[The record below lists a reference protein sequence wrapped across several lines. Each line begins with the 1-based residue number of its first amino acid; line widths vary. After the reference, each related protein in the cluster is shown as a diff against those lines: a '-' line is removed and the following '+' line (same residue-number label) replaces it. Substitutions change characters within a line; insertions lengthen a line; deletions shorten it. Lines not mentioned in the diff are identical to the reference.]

1 MFSFFRSYLFQQIDR
16 FNDRNQA
23 IPFWLRFFIKRDE
36 KLQEYWRDLKDLES
50 FLTFHR
56 LDYLNSESIV
66 DESEQNHLKSKQ
78 KTSLSQDSFLRAPSI
93 NRSQTFNN
101 SLSESREKSRPYSL
115 SKTFLKK
122 NRYAK
127 WLTTTVSLLLLTG
140 ICFFLFYS
148 SSSDFP
154 QQGRQ
159 QDSFL
164 LTKIPSSQ
172 ISLELNWSNISPED
186 LKQYFPLFVLS
197 PAETTYFLMK
207 TKTENQSET
216 STIDSFESTGNNNDS
231 PKSTESREKN
241 PINLDAN
248 NQNESFYSSI
258 LNQVIESN
266 SFSSYFA
273 QFYSSDKQ

>member
-1 MFSFFRSYLFQQIDR
+1 MFSFFRTYLFQQIDR

-23 IPFWLRFFIKRDE
+23 IPFWLRFFINRDE

-50 FLTFHR
+50 LLMFHR
-56 LDYLNSESIV
+56 LDYLNSKTIV
-66 DESEQNHLKSKQ
+66 DESEQNHLKSKP
-78 KTSLSQDSFLRAPSI
+78 KTPVSQNSFLRTPSI
-93 NRSQTFNN
+93 NRSRTLNN
-101 SLSESREKSRPYSL
+101 SLHESKEKSRPYSL

-122 NRYAK
+122 NRYTK
-127 WLTTTVSLLLLTG
+127 WLTTAVSIILLAG

-164 LTKIPSSQ
+164 LTNIPSPQ
-172 ISLELNWSNISPED
+172 ISLKLNWNNISPEE

-197 PAETTYFLMK
+197 PVETTYFLMK

-216 STIDSFESTGNNNDS
+216 STIGLFDSTDNKSDS
-231 PKSTESREKN
+231 PKSTESREN
-241 PINLDAN
+241 NQINLDAN
-248 NQNESFYSSI
+248 NQNESFYLSI
-258 LNQVIESN
+258 LNRVIESN

-273 QFYSSDKQ
+273 QLYSSDKQ